1 MEKLLHGF
9 IADAEM
15 PYFACFRR
23 PTSTSLMLTYPVPP
37 FTTVVG
43 MIANALGISRPVY
56 FEGIAKLQELLWLNL
71 RPLLL
76 SGRPSRETVRMLKLL
91 ADDLEQA
98 LANLVEVFRIET
110 DESFIRVREL
120 IRRAI
125 QASERPR
132 RPYFTQALTQVF
144 EGLGKS
150 LSQQQAAEICD
161 RLLREF
167 KKTSR
172 GKLVA
177 FPSSPMHKYF
187 LVRPAFRFF
196 VASEDKEAI
205 GEVTDALRR
214 PKRPL
219 YLGQSDDMVVV
230 KVVWQGE
237 VSPTE
242 SDEAWAMLI
251 GAWVSEGQPVELLR
265 LPLAFATERQTLYSP
280 LLSLPTQFPFR
291 LPRPEPMWR
300 FGEETVPLIC
310 LREAMRDAAVREA
323 GGS

>member
-98 LANLVEVFRIET
+98 LANLVEVFRIEK

-237 VSPTE
+237 VSPME

-291 LPRPEPMWR
+291 LPRSEPMWR

>member
-98 LANLVEVFRIET
+98 LANLVEVFRIEK

-291 LPRPEPMWR
+291 LPRSEPMWR

>member
-1 MEKLLHGF
+1 
-9 IADAEM
+9 
-15 PYFACFRR
+15 
-23 PTSTSLMLTYPVPP
+23 MLTYPVPP

-251 GAWVSEGQPVELLR
+251 GAWVSEGQPVELLC

-291 LPRPEPMWR
+291 LPRSEPMWR

>member
-56 FEGIAKLQELLWLNL
+56 FEGIAKLQEILWLNL
-71 RPLLL
+71 RPTASLQ
-76 SGRPSRETVRMLKLL
+76 RPSRELAKILKLVG
-91 ADDLEQA
+91 E
-98 LANLVEVFRIET
+98 
-110 DESFIRVREL
+110 VREQ
-120 IRRAI
+120 R
-125 QASERPR
+125 QP
-132 RPYFTQALTQVF
+132 
-144 EGLGKS
+144 
-150 LSQQQAAEICD
+150 
-161 RLLREF
+161 
-167 KKTSR
+167 TS
-172 GKLVA
+172 

-205 GEVTDALRR
+205 GEVTGALRR

-291 LPRPEPMWR
+291 LPRSEPMWR